1 MAKARTSML
10 KEGISQFIILSLCFC
25 KTDSG
30 EGKIKCCCTG
40 QRFAD
45 QTDCNLQVLYL
56 KMYDDVSVLEPN
68 QACDDGHHGT
78 DESRKKTTVS
88 IFRAC
93 RALHYVC
100 KRKIFFQGIV
110 ESLLT

>member
-68 QACDDGHHGT
+68 QACDNGHHGT
-78 DESRKKTTVS
+78 DESRNKNNS
-88 IFRAC
+88 QHFPWLQD
-93 RALHYVC
+93 LH
-100 KRKIFFQGIV
+100 
-110 ESLLT
+110 